1 MPIQVVV
8 AERDGRTVHLTGEHK
23 LCFLAN
29 DDHDAGIAVEAL
41 NAVAVEQRTLLH
53 DMAIK
58 WAKKYQSQKC
68 FQEADVLLDF
78 ARAIRILDE
87 NDRPPCEL

>member
-8 AERDGRTVHLTGEHK
+8 AGREGRTVHLNKEHR

-29 DDHDAGIAVEAL
+29 DDHDAEIAVEAL
-41 NAVAVEQRTLLH
+41 NAVAVEQRTLIH

-58 WAKKYQSQKC
+58 WAEKYQSQKC
-68 FQEADVLLDF
+68 FQEAEVLLNF
-78 ARAIRILDE
+78 ARVTRILDE
-87 NDRPPCEL
+87 NDRPPCGL